1 MCVLAG
7 RAGRAGSCVLLLL
20 TANVVST
27 AECDNSDHE
36 GQHEITLDK
45 LSRRFLFN

>member
-1 MCVLAG
+1 M
-7 RAGRAGSCVLLLL
+7 LLLL

-36 GQHEITLDK
+36 AQHEITLDR
-45 LSRRFLFN
+45 LSRGVLFNLKNTITGFNLVLKD